1 MLSGI
6 QEEINIRQKI
16 LTEVLDTLQSYIY
29 TASIILKETI
39 NKGNSIILFGNGKNI
54 FNIQNLAL
62 SINSN
67 KNANAISLCE
77 NVAEITAIANNFG
90 IDRIYDKQIEL
101 RAKPEDLLIGFSIS
115 GNSKNV
121 LRALSLGRNLGC
133 KTIGFSGCG
142 GGAMDDF
149 CDLNLVVPS
158 DDAKIIQELHLMIGN
173 IVSGFNSR
181 LCQDNT

>member
-1 MLSGI
+1 MLSEI
-6 QEEINIRQKI
+6 KDEINIRQKI
-16 LTEVLDTLQSYIY
+16 LTEVFDTLQSYIY

-39 NKGNSIILFGNGKNI
+39 NKGNSIFLFGNGKNI
-54 FNIQNLAL
+54 FNIQNLTL

-67 KNANAISLCE
+67 KKANAISLCE
-77 NVAEITAIANNFG
+77 NVARITALANNFG

-101 RAKPEDLLIGFSIS
+101 RAKPEDLLIGFSTS

-158 DDAKIIQELHLMIGN
+158 DDTKTIQELHLMIGN

-181 LCQDNT
+181 LSQNNT